1 MSSNCSL
8 CQNLIP
14 WYKAIVLYETATK
27 IGTKLVNKQKQV
39 YFIHI
44 ISRGLKRYQII
55 ELLQVIL
62 SLQ

>member
-55 ELLQVIL
+55 E
-62 SLQ
+62 